1 MSKIKGKSFIEWK
14 YVPTKK
20 DPADFANRGCET
32 CNLDN
37 KWCKGAKWL
46 QDQTQWPEQPIIEN
60 CKESDIEKKKIKEI
74 LAFALTTENMFDK
87 LLSKF
92 SLLKTLEVLS
102 WISCFLSISRKHSL
116 KSPLTNNEFLKQRK
130 LIIRK
135 V

>member
-1 MSKIKGKSFIEWK
+1 MSEIKGKGFIEWK
-14 YVPTKK
+14 YVLTKK
-20 DPADFANRGCET
+20 DPADFASRNCEI

-37 KWCKGAKWL
+37 KWCKGAKWF

-74 LAFALTTENMFDK
+74 LATTLTTEKMFYK

-92 SLLKTLEVLS
+92 SLLKTLRVSS

-116 KSPLTNNEFLKQRK
+116 KGPLTNNELLKQRK
-130 LIIRK
+130 FIIRK